1 MTTTPH
7 DERCGVCG
15 GILYDK
21 EVVALRVEN
30 AQLRTMIVDALRAMK
45 ELELVLIEVLD
56 KDRK

>member
-1 MTTTPH
+1 MPH
-7 DERCGVCG
+7 EERCGVCG

-45 ELELVLIEVLD
+45 ELEFILIKVLD
-56 KDRK
+56 KDRN